1 MSYRWCFVITIYLFG
16 VGLVLGLAVPTS
28 VALFSEEIAVLRKMA
43 DFLGTLPRS
52 SIFAFIFVKNVSAL
66 LLSLVLSPIFCLV
79 PVVALVS
86 NGWLIGVVSNA
97 VIKEVSLGY
106 LLAGLLPHGIFELPA
121 FILGE
126 AVALSLGSRVLLA
139 LLRKERG
146 NILIDLRKSS
156 RYLALVLILLLL
168 AAIIEAYITPLFLG

>member
-66 LLSLVLSPIFCLV
+66 
-79 PVVALVS
+79 
-86 NGWLIGVVSNA
+86 
-97 VIKEVSLGY
+97 
-106 LLAGLLPHGIFELPA
+106 
-121 FILGE
+121 
-126 AVALSLGSRVLLA
+126 
-139 LLRKERG
+139 
-146 NILIDLRKSS
+146 
-156 RYLALVLILLLL
+156 
-168 AAIIEAYITPLFLG
+168 